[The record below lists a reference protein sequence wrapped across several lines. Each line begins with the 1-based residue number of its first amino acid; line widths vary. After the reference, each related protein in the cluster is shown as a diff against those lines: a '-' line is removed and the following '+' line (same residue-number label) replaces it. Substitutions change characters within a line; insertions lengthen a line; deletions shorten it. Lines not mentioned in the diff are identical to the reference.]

1 MILSPEYDKN
11 ETAHAVSFL
20 LSVISYNRVHSINR
34 SVNCI
39 KITIKKATI
48 KNSTKDDQRY
58 NSSQNSNTAYN
69 NANNGKRSSIFVILL
84 TVLKADYR
92 YDHPRKANKAIAVK
106 NQQRSA
112 RQCHA
117 NNTQH
122 IILCFPYRPSACTST
137 ATTVIGSRLS
147 LRRTAVRAKSRIL
160 FYFTSTS
167 AAKHDCVSFP

>member
-34 SVNCI
+34 SLNCI
-39 KITIKKATI
+39 KITIKKATII

-84 TVLKADYR
+84 TILKADYR
-92 YDHPRKANKAIAVK
+92 YDHPRKANKAIAIK
-106 NQQRSA
+106 NN
-112 RQCHA
+112 QC
-117 NNTQH
+117 NT
-122 IILCFPYRPSACTST
+122 R
-137 ATTVIGSRLS
+137 
-147 LRRTAVRAKSRIL
+147 
-160 FYFTSTS
+160 
-167 AAKHDCVSFP
+167 

>member
-11 ETAHAVSFL
+11 ETAHTVSFL

-34 SVNCI
+34 SVDCI

-84 TVLKADYR
+84 TILKADYR
-92 YDHPRKANKAIAVK
+92 YDHPRKANNAQYIILRFSCVLAVCTPIIIAV
-106 NQQRSA
+106 
-112 RQCHA
+112 
-117 NNTQH
+117 
-122 IILCFPYRPSACTST
+122 IACC
-137 ATTVIGSRLS
+137 IS
-147 LRRTAVRAKSRIL
+147 LRRTAVSAKSRPL
-160 FYFTSTS
+160 FYFTSAS
-167 AAKHDCVSFP
+167 AAKHYSISFLQYAPSQTV